1 MSILKK
7 KIRVTSDDIGL
18 LTAEWL
24 PIQPGMP
31 TVGRGA
37 TVLEAIG
44 SLVLYDQVVELEP
57 TPLIY
62 SKFSQLEPRAPERS

>member
-1 MSILKK
+1 MR
-7 KIRVTSDDIGL
+7 KIRVTSDTKGL

-24 PIQPGMP
+24 PIQPGSP

-44 SLVLYDQVVELEP
+44 SLVLYDRIVELEP
-57 TPLIY
+57 TLLIE
-62 SKFSQLEPRAPERS
+62 SKFSQLEPRAPDRT